1 MSDRIEGL
9 PLPEFIE
16 ELIQDSNREVV
27 IFDVENVSNEL
38 PQNNKKH
45 AFKNIPE

>member
-16 ELIQDSNREVV
+16 ELIQDPNQEVV
-27 IFDVENVSNEL
+27 IFNVENVSNEL
-38 PQNNKKH
+38 PENNKKH